1 MKIENEFGVDVPV
14 ERAWEALTDL
24 ESLAPCMPGAQLT
37 GVEDDVYKGRVKVK
51 VGPVIS
57 QFAGTARFEEKDD
70 AAHRAVIRAAG
81 KDARGGGNASA
92 RIHARLHPEGTGTR
106 VHVDTDLTISGR
118 LAQFGSGMIKE
129 ISEKLLAQFVQNL
142 EAQLHASPP
151 PADGKPAPGVPASAE
166 GKPAPGVPASGEG
179 KPAPGVPA
187 SGEGGAP
194 GARGGAAGSAPGVPA
209 PADGGAPGASGGA
222 PSAEAAPSSAPAPA
236 EGKPAPGVPAS
247 AEGGAPGARGDAAGS
262 APGAS
267 DSGGRGAAAGEAS
280 PPGQAAP
287 ATEGT
292 DSPAPSAPS
301 ESPATGAPASG
312 TAPAGTPAAEAPAGS
327 AGETRS
333 VGSAATE
340 SPEGVDK
347 ATSADEGSRASE
359 EPEALDLMSLAGSSV
374 YKRLIPVVVVAL
386 IVIGVVVWLIVR

>member
-179 KPAPGVPA
+179 
-187 SGEGGAP
+187 GAP
-194 GARGGAAGSAPGVPA
+194 GAPASAPA
-209 PADGGAPGASGGA
+209 EEGAPGASGGA